1 LLKLIRILGLPG
13 HEPSIASKLYNVKV
27 ISTIWPYRYS
37 LATYYLA
44 LAGVGRN
51 LATDRPT
58 PSTLAHQRDFRGPP
72 LQVGERSCGDIHIIY
87 CSAIVG
93 INFAAFLGVSLFVI
107 LSPGPDTALTIR
119 NTLLGGRGGGIATAF
134 GVVTGLATWTV
145 ASSAGLAALLVA
157 SQPLFL
163 AVRLAGAAYL
173 VFLGLQAL
181 RAALFTKGEL
191 RELAAARATVRLKRS
206 VAYRQ
211 GLLSNLSNPKI
222 VVFFL
227 SLLPQ
232 FIDRGQASF
241 ERLLLLGLI
250 FCTITLSWL
259 TLYAVVVAR
268 VGDFLRRDRV
278 RRALEAVTGL
288 ALVGLGLKLVADRR

>member
-1 LLKLIRILGLPG
+1 M
-13 HEPSIASKLYNVKV
+13 
-27 ISTIWPYRYS
+27 
-37 LATYYLA
+37 
-44 LAGVGRN
+44 
-51 LATDRPT
+51 
-58 PSTLAHQRDFRGPP
+58 
-72 LQVGERSCGDIHIIY
+72 
-87 CSAIVG
+87 G
-93 INFAAFLGVSLFVI
+93 INFAAFLGVSILVI
-107 LSPGPDTALTIR
+107 VAPGQDTALTIR
-119 NTLLGGRGGGIATAF
+119 NTLVGGRRGGVATAA

-181 RAALFTKGEL
+181 RAALFPKG
-191 RELAAARATVRLKRS
+191 RS
-206 VAYRQ
+206 GSPSPSGPFPSPSGGGLGWGPYVQ

-241 ERLLLLGLI
+241 GRLLLLGLI

-278 RRALEAVTGL
+278 RRALEATTGL
-288 ALVGLGLKLVADRR
+288 VLIGLGLRLATERR

>member
-1 LLKLIRILGLPG
+1 M
-13 HEPSIASKLYNVKV
+13 
-27 ISTIWPYRYS
+27 
-37 LATYYLA
+37 
-44 LAGVGRN
+44 
-51 LATDRPT
+51 
-58 PSTLAHQRDFRGPP
+58 
-72 LQVGERSCGDIHIIY
+72 
-87 CSAIVG
+87 G
-93 INFAAFLGVSLFVI
+93 INFAAFLGVSILVI
-107 LSPGPDTALTIR
+107 VAPGQDTALTIR
-119 NTLLGGRGGGIATAF
+119 NTLVGGRRGGIATAA
-134 GVVTGLATWTV
+134 GVVTGLATWTA

-163 AVRLAGAAYL
+163 AVRLAGAGYL

-181 RAALFTKGEL
+181 RAALFTKHDL
-191 RELAAARATVRLKRS
+191 RQPTSANPTTRLRRR

-241 ERLLLLGLI
+241 GRLLLLGLI
-250 FCTITLSWL
+250 FCSITLSWL

-278 RRALEAVTGL
+278 RRGLEATTGL
-288 ALVGLGLKLVADRR
+288 VLIGLGLRLATERR

>member
-1 LLKLIRILGLPG
+1 SSRRR
-13 HEPSIASKLYNVKV
+13 H
-27 ISTIWPYRYS
+27 TRCYRDWS
-37 LATYYLA
+37 SD
-44 LAGVGRN
+44 V
-51 LATDRPT
+51 
-58 PSTLAHQRDFRGPP
+58 
-72 LQVGERSCGDIHIIY
+72 
-87 CSAIVG
+87 CSSD
-93 INFAAFLGVSLFVI
+93 L
-107 LSPGPDTALTIR
+107 
-119 NTLLGGRGGGIATAF
+119 
-134 GVVTGLATWTV
+134 
-145 ASSAGLAALLVA
+145 
-157 SQPLFL
+157 
-163 AVRLAGAAYL
+163 AYL

-181 RAALFTKGEL
+181 RAALFTKGDL
-191 RELAAARATVRLKRS
+191 RELSAARATVRLKRR

-250 FCTITLSWL
+250 FCAIAVSWL
-259 TLYAVVVAR
+259 SLYAVVVAR

-288 ALVGLGLKLVADRR
+288 ALVGLGLKLVTDRRVLPRRHPWRDASSAAGDRRGQSSHG